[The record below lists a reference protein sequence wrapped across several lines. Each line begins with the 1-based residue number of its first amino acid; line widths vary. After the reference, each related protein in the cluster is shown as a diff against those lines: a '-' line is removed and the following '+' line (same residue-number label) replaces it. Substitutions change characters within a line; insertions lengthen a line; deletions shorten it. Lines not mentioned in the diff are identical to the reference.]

1 MLVLRFKL
9 VIVTH
14 KLSSSLDNINKL
26 LAYTNITCIKKTTL
40 FFSLHFVNNKS
51 LIYNEYL
58 FGTLCIQDPNP
69 KNQDTE
75 LDSVFVD
82 PTHL

>member
-14 KLSSSLDNINKL
+14 KLSSSLDINKL

-58 FGTLCIQDPNP
+58 FGTLCIQDQNP

-75 LDSVFVD
+75 LDPVFVD
-82 PTHL
+82 PTYL